1 MVTIRCTQKLL
12 RRVQSSASPP
22 TSTTLL
28 GDWYA
33 NILFARPEQLILC
46 VSERTLLPV
55 VVTAR
60 DARSLGARLARSLR
74 EILLRLGVPPV
85 NVDAEQSQMNS
96 VSFGPTRNRRVLGT
110 INDFLFQLSWHF
122 HDRPSTTL
130 ADAALWLA
138 RTPCKPINHD
148 SPDRLTVSLFAT
160 TGDNSAMVQQRAP

>member
-12 RRVQSSASPP
+12 RRVQCTTSQPAS
-22 TSTTLL
+22 TNLL

-55 VVTAR
+55 IVTAR
-60 DARSLGARLARSLR
+60 DARSLGARLAHSLR
-74 EILLRLGVPPV
+74 EILLRLGVSPLL
-85 NVDAEQSQMNS
+85 VDIEQSQMS
-96 VSFGPTRNRRVLGT
+96 PVAFGPTRNRRVLGT
-110 INDFLFQLSWHF
+110 INEFLFQLSWHF
-122 HDRPSTTL
+122 HDHPAATL

-148 SPDRLTVSLFAT
+148 SPDRLTVALFAT
-160 TGDNSAMVQQRAP
+160 AGDTNALVQ

>member
-12 RRVQSSASPP
+12 RRVQCSASQP

-33 NILFARPEQLILC
+33 SILFARPEQLILC

-60 DARSLGARLARSLR
+60 DARSLGARLAHSLR
-74 EILLRLGVPPV
+74 EILLRLGVPPLL
-85 NVDAEQSQMNS
+85 VDAEQSQMS
-96 VSFGPTRNRRVLGT
+96 PVAFGPTQNRRVLGT
-110 INDFLFQLSWHF
+110 SNEFLFQLSWHF
-122 HDRPSTTL
+122 HDRPSATL
-130 ADAALWLA
+130 ADASLWLA

-148 SPDRLTVSLFAT
+148 SPDRLTVSLFAAA
-160 TGDNSAMVQQRAP
+160 GDTYALVQ